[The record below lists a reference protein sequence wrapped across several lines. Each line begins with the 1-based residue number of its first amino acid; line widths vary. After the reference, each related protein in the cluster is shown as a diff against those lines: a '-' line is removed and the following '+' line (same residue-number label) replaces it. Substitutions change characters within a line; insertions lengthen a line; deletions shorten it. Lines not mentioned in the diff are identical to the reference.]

1 MCDNY
6 KYADKKDLE
15 MMRACNKCP
24 IPYSECPA
32 TADCP
37 HLIDLMNH
45 PVTGCDPVG
54 YYVSSVYHGFSED
67 GPSYEEM
74 NNDPDGDP
82 VGNGDP
88 VDPIRDNVIAW
99 ED

>member
-1 MCDNY
+1 MCNDKVTEGDTMY

-15 MMRACNKCP
+15 MMRACLRCP

-37 HLIDLMNH
+37 HLVDLMNH
-45 PVTGCDPVG
+45 PVTGCDPID
-54 YYVSSVYHGFSED
+54 ED
-67 GPSYEEM
+67 
-74 NNDPDGDP
+74 NDPDGDP
-82 VGNGDP
+82 IGGGDP